1 MNAVTFGIY
10 FNEQQTGR
18 YHCPAIRAG
27 AAGSNRRN
35 IIYHRTS
42 THQQV
47 ASLDASAW
55 KDYAAFTLLPED
67 RYIVYARLTD
77 NAETLP
83 YLGTDGMVFDTTAP
97 VVGAQDSVSVIPE
110 WAHIGAET
118 VQVEATGVE
127 DVMKTG
133 LVSGKTDIM
142 SDIAQL
148 YLMKTMDSTAN
159 EDIVAG
165 LTKSP
170 EGDIP
175 ENTVRRRI

>member
-1 MNAVTFGIY
+1 MGKSMILTCLLY
-10 FNEQQTGR
+10 TSEQQPVVITASDTG
-18 YHCPAIRAG
+18 
-27 AAGSNRRN
+27 GSGLKQTQYY
-35 IIYHRTS
+35 IS
-42 THQQV
+42 SDALTHQQV

-77 NAETLP
+77 NAGNVT

-118 VQVEATGVE
+118 VQVEAAGVE

-142 SDIAQL
+142 SDIA
-148 YLMKTMDSTAN
+148 
-159 EDIVAG
+159 
-165 LTKSP
+165 
-170 EGDIP
+170 
-175 ENTVRRRI
+175 